1 MEQNATQS
9 RAIHSTLQ
17 SVINRNRE
25 AFMQGRLA
33 TQKQIGQ
40 TNGSAYNT
48 QQSQMQTQVDTN
60 AREREEDIMSRN
72 KTNMMAISADEV
84 DRMLFKKGL
93 ASPTLLQTEKNEM
106 MRRQWANRRVT
117 EKTTTL
123 TNLNAFVK

>member
-1 MEQNATQS
+1 MEQNAAQS

-25 AFMQGRLA
+25 AFMQGRFA

>member
-1 MEQNATQS
+1 
-9 RAIHSTLQ
+9 
-17 SVINRNRE
+17 
-25 AFMQGRLA
+25 MQGRFA
-33 TQKQIGQ
+33 AQKQIGQ
-40 TNGSAYNT
+40 ANGSAYNT

>member
-33 TQKQIGQ
+33 TQQQIGQ